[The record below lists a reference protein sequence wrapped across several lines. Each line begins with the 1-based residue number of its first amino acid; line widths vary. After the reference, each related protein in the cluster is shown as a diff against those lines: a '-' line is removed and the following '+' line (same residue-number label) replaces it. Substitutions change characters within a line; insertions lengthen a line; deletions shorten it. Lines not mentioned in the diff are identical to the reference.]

1 MASSWEHGG
10 LMATP
15 QNMHS
20 NSIPSMPKGFTMVYD
35 DLQPIVLW
43 TMVNSIAVHSEA
55 SRFMLTHLPFA
66 HCGNS
71 VSYSI
76 QTPYS
81 VSLSIHSWCIL
92 YSIVYM

>member
-1 MASSWEHGG
+1 
-10 LMATP
+10 
-15 QNMHS
+15 
-20 NSIPSMPKGFTMVYD
+20 MVYA

-55 SRFMLTHLPFA
+55 SLTLA

-81 VSLSIHSWCIL
+81 VSLSIHE
-92 YSIVYM
+92 

>member
-55 SRFMLTHLPFA
+55 SLTLA
-66 HCGNS
+66 HCWNS

-81 VSLSIHSWCIL
+81 VSLSIHSWCGYIG
-92 YSIVYM
+92 

>member
-20 NSIPSMPKGFTMVYD
+20 NSIPSMPKGFTMVYSGF
-35 DLQPIVLW
+35 IMVH

-81 VSLSIHSWCIL
+81 VSLSIHSWCGYIG
-92 YSIVYM
+92 